1 MTRGESI
8 TIQPAPAMAV
18 DSRRDALTKTI
29 YGAALFLWVVSVVN
43 KSVIWSNES
52 EVRYSTGV
60 LDIFGFECFAIN
72 CFEQLCINFT
82 NEALQQQFINSFSTW
97 SK

>member
-1 MTRGESI
+1 MTCGESI

-60 LDIFGFECFAIN
+60 LDMPSTVLNSYVLI
-72 CFEQLCINFT
+72 
-82 NEALQQQFINSFSTW
+82 LQMRHYSS
-97 SK
+97 SL